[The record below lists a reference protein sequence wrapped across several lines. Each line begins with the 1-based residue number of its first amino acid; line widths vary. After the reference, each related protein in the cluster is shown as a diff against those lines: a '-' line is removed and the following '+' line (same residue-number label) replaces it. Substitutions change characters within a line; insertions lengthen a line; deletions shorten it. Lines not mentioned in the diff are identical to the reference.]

1 MIAAPG
7 TSIANIIP
15 GARRSIA
22 SADAIMIPLQVVL
35 LTSKTSRMSRTR
47 RLKCYT
53 FQQRTN
59 AADSTSAV
67 FPRRA
72 EEERQTAI
80 GGGHHERRDGEFAQH
95 SFFVHHARNTGLS
108 D

>member
-1 MIAAPG
+1 
-7 TSIANIIP
+7 
-15 GARRSIA
+15 
-22 SADAIMIPLQVVL
+22 MIPLQVVL
-35 LTSKTSRMSRTR
+35 LTSKPSRMSRMR

-67 FPRRA
+67 FPRSA
-72 EEERQTAI
+72 EEVRQTAI